1 VNKNEIVLTLSLP
14 NKLNIELKAID
25 EERLAKNFHL
35 LFNLKWGNGADR
47 TVIAIYSFFTIL
59 AIDIESRFL

>member
-1 VNKNEIVLTLSLP
+1 VNKIEIALTLSLP

-35 LFNLKWGNGADR
+35 LFNLKWGKCTDR
-47 TVIAIYSFFTIL
+47 TVTAIYSFFARL
-59 AIDIESRFL
+59 AIEIEMRSL